1 MLYGLL
7 GLIILVLV
15 ILLTRKKVTEAFEE
29 HQLRDNLQK
38 EVENLRLEK
47 EHLDDILDQRDET
60 IRQADIHCQETIDK
74 LYKKSIETRN
84 ELTKLDEAR
93 REEIENNYKTL
104 VAAKRELY
112 IRECKDLEN
121 EIYNE
126 WSIMI
131 DRHEANKRMLQNQ
144 EEIIAASIQKK
155 QDIYN
160 SVIQPLKLL
169 EQKEQEKVFWCL
181 QIPESNQEDIHY
193 LISAV
198 APRVHSKDII
208 PKLVWSEYVQRPAQD
223 LMRRA
228 EIEDTPGIYKITN
241 IRNGKCYV
249 GKSTKVR
256 QRLIDHI
263 KGAIGISSIADQVI
277 HHAMMDE
284 GLWNWTF
291 EKICDCEKDELNEKE
306 KYYIDFFKATEYG
319 YNIRSGG

>member
-15 ILLTRKKVTEAFEE
+15 ILLTRKKVTEVFEE
-29 HQLRDNLQK
+29 HQLRDSLQK
-38 EVENLRLEK
+38 EVESLRLEK

-93 REEIENNYKTL
+93 REEIENNYKIL
-104 VAAKRELY
+104 VAAKKELY
-112 IRECKDLEN
+112 TRECKDLEN

-126 WSIMI
+126 WSIMF

-208 PKLVWSEYVQRPAQD
+208 PKLVWSEYVQRPTQD

-306 KYYIDFFKATEYG
+306 RYYIDFFKATEYG